1 MEVSVV
7 IPVFNEEKRIKNCLD
22 SLMCQKEKPDE
33 IIVVDNNCTDKTIS
47 IVKKYKD
54 IKIIIRETRQ
64 GMIPAR
70 NTGFNNAKN
79 EIIAKCDADTVL
91 PSNWIK
97 NIKTNFSQDSS
108 LVGISM
114 PISLNDVHL
123 VGSSIFLFYIYM
135 LIPRLIIG
143 VYPMVGPSY
152 AIRKTV
158 WNKVKSKICLDDKVV
173 HEDIDLCLHVKKY
186 GKIFHDKKTIV
197 SSSARRIIT
206 NPLSFFGEY
215 NIRFFK
221 MLYSHRYL
229 A

>member
-1 MEVSVV
+1 MGVSVV

-123 VGSSIFLFYIYM
+123 VGSSTFLFYIYM

-173 HEDIDLCLHVKKY
+173 HEDIDLSLHVKKY

>member
-1 MEVSVV
+1 M
-7 IPVFNEEKRIKNCLD
+7 
-22 SLMCQKEKPDE
+22 
-33 IIVVDNNCTDKTIS
+33 
-47 IVKKYKD
+47 
-54 IKIIIRETRQ
+54 RERRQ

-70 NTGFNNAKN
+70 NAGFNKTEN

-114 PISLNDVHL
+114 PINLNDVNL
-123 VGSSIFLFYIYM
+123 VGRSTFLFYIYM

-158 WNKVKSKICLDDKVV
+158 
-173 HEDIDLCLHVKKY
+173 